1 VQLERELQ
9 SASWRRYQP
18 RSLQVCA
25 ASMPAS
31 WLGRGHLTA
40 SATPILLWVH
50 CWMPSRALG
59 ALLEHELQPRNL
71 CFVGSAITA
80 GLCCFDCSA
89 SWLGRGLV
97 LEPIQS
103 CLPILLANWTCPL
116 DSSWHDWLP
125 AKPALRVDA
134 TLPHHAGNPAR
145 SARSR

>member
-1 VQLERELQ
+1 MQLERELQ

-50 CWMPSRALG
+50 CWMPPRALG

-71 CFVGSAITA
+71 CF
-80 GLCCFDCSA
+80 GL
-89 SWLGRGLV
+89 RGHRRFV
-97 LEPIQS
+97 L
-103 CLPILLANWTCPL
+103 L
-116 DSSWHDWLP
+116 
-125 AKPALRVDA
+125 
-134 TLPHHAGNPAR
+134 
-145 SARSR
+145 